1 MLPGGYFV
9 YLQKMERA
17 GEIVE
22 ELAFRTIPGRLA
34 NLLLD
39 QFECAVDNYVSR
51 DRPWM
56 KWQPGLEPPAKWVI

>member
-39 QFECAVDNYVSR
+39 QFECVVDNYVSR